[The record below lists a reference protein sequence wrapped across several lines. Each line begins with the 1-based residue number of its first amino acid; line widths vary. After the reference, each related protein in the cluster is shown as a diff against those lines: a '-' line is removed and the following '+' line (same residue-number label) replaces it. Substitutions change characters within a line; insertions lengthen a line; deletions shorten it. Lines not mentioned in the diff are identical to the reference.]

1 MPWFTNRYHPEEVN
15 VMYPDA
21 RIRLQLGEQR
31 MDALIRDAQRDRL
44 LRAAGRGEQ
53 EARQSG
59 RRRLRQALA
68 RTANAAE
75 ARARWAA
82 HAALPSPRGRKGR
95 ATVAV
100 VSAGDR
106 SGGTG
111 SNTNLERDVHL
122 VLPGIAI
129 GTRYRG
135 HPRRASYTL
144 DHRKMKRW

>member
-1 MPWFTNRYHPEEVN
+1 
-15 VMYPDA
+15 MYPDA

-75 ARARWAA
+75 ARAR
-82 HAALPSPRGRKGR
+82 
-95 ATVAV
+95 
-100 VSAGDR
+100 
-106 SGGTG
+106 
-111 SNTNLERDVHL
+111 
-122 VLPGIAI
+122 
-129 GTRYRG
+129 
-135 HPRRASYTL
+135 
-144 DHRKMKRW
+144 